1 MTSGRARFGGPG
13 APIPK
18 AGEPG
23 VETWLDDSWT
33 YSGMANV
40 WTMFSADLEL
50 GYVYLPTGAPT
61 NDMYGGHRPG
71 DNLYANSLVCVD
83 AETGEMVWYFQTV
96 HHDLWDYDNNVA
108 PILMDLEVEG
118 RPGITKA
125 VVQLTKQAM
134 AYTFD
139 RVDGRADLADRG
151 ASGPR
156 LRHAGRVDRADPAL
170 PDEAA
175 AVRPARHHRG

>member
-1 MTSGRARFGGPG
+1 
-13 APIPK
+13 
-18 AGEPG
+18 
-23 VETWLDDSWT
+23 
-33 YSGMANV
+33 
-40 WTMFSADLEL
+40 MFSADLEL

-71 DNLYANSLVCVD
+71 NNLYANSLVCVD

-108 PILMDLEVEG
+108 PILMDLKVEG

-134 AYTFD
+134 AYN
-139 RVDGRADLADRG
+139 VGPGDG
-151 ASGPR
+151 
-156 LRHAGRVDRADPAL
+156 
-170 PDEAA
+170 
-175 AVRPARHHRG
+175 